1 MGSSINDTELYEIEK
16 SLFKTKQKYPNIFNI
31 FNIIILII
39 IVIFIYIF
47 YN

>member
-16 SLFKTKQKYPNIFNI
+16 SLLKTKQKYPNI